1 MRRSSSAARVAEG
14 GASAGSGEAA
24 LPTYDP
30 MSAAGR
36 REAARTRALTRAV
49 HCIPVVLL
57 LCAFLLW
64 LSASYHTHLGKLPF
78 RLQTPPWPHRPGGP
92 YLPPNFRGTLRRC

>member
-14 GASAGSGEAA
+14 GASAGEAA

-30 MSAAGR
+30 LSAAGR
-36 REAARTRALTRAV
+36 REAARTRALARAV

-64 LSASYHTHLGKLPF
+64 LSASYHSHLGKVPFTLPLLAMDWRSF
-78 RLQTPPWPHRPGGP
+78 PSSQFQRDPEAMLNW
-92 YLPPNFRGTLRRC
+92 